1 MFNARISR
9 IVGVGAA
16 LALFGC
22 SQNDSDIT
30 KQVQERLA
38 AGAVTDQVHVSTQRR
53 IVHLEGVVSDT
64 NELNRAEMA
73 ARNVPGILAVDNR
86 LVVQNPV
93 NLTGATATPPPAPG
107 PNGPASPT
115 SPVSPSPAAP

>member
-1 MFNARISR
+1 MLNVRIPR
-9 IVGVGAA
+9 IIGVGAV
-16 LALFGC
+16 LALFAC

-30 KQVQERLA
+30 KRVQERLA
-38 AGAVTDQVHVSTQRR
+38 ADAVTDQVHVSTQRR
-53 IVHLEGVVSDT
+53 IVQLEGVVSDS

-93 NLTGATATPPPAPG
+93 NLTSATATR
-107 PNGPASPT
+107 
-115 SPVSPSPAAP
+115 PSPAGPTGPNSPTPPTPAAP